1 MKLLVVF
8 CSFLIGLNNRFSHFL
23 RAYRVIPNPR
33 PVCTH
38 LYDRFFGMLIT
49 FPVQGNM
56 LILRHYLKIFGTII
70 LFVPVEMVN
79 YFILC
84 QWPSEMFFHHIT
96 MLEKFFAIHPYKNI
110 AFCTNGDFFALRN
123 PLAFAGAVI
132 ASIFYVPLLPFKFLT
147 ALIAD
152 QSYTPLMLFISN
164 VTSARA
170 ETPVLIS
177 DTILSGKWLM
187 TPFTSKLSSF
197 ACIFTLDRTKVSGL
211 IDSPRSPFKGLTTMV
226 TVNRWHELLQKIKTL
241 LAGGSCV
248 FAEETRVP
256 GKERGGQYKRPNT
269 NCQSHFLSR
278 IIIPQGA
285 A

>member
-1 MKLLVVF
+1 MKLLFVF
-8 CSFLIGLNNRFSHFL
+8 CSFLIGLNDSFSHFL
-23 RAYRVIPNPR
+23 RTYRVPPNPR

-38 LYDRFFGMLIT
+38 LADRFFGMLIA
-49 FPVQGNM
+49 FPVQGHM
-56 LILRHYLKIFGTII
+56 LILRHYLKIFWTII
-70 LFVPVEMVN
+70 LFIPVEMVN

-96 MLEKFFAIHPYKNI
+96 MLEKFFTIHPYKNI

-123 PLAFAGAVI
+123 TLAFAGAIIV
-132 ASIFYVPLLPFKFLT
+132 SLFYVPLLPFKFLT
-147 ALIAD
+147 ALIAC
-152 QSYTPLMLFISN
+152 QSYTPLVLFMSN

-170 ETPVLIS
+170 EPAVLIS
-177 DTILSGKWLM
+177 DTILSCKWLM
-187 TPFTSKLSSF
+187 TPFTYKLSSF
-197 ACIFTLDRTKVSGL
+197 ACILTLERTKVSAL
-211 IDSPRSPFKGLTTMV
+211 IDSPRFPLKGLTTMV
-226 TVNRWHELLQKIKTL
+226 AVNRWHELLLKIKTL

-269 NCQSHFLSR
+269 NCQPRFLSR